1 MNLDDEAEEII
12 LELQKV
18 DMLQRDKIQINMGDI
33 VQWAYEWIGDP
44 DYGHL
49 YMVVGH
55 KSEKSDIVIT
65 RTLSRPH
72 EIKEFHI
79 SQLTKV

>member
-1 MNLDDEAEEII
+1 VNFDDEAEEII
-12 LELQKV
+12 LELQKLDV
-18 DMLQRDKIQINMGDI
+18 SKCDVAYLNIGDI

-44 DYGHL
+44 SYGRL
-49 YMVVGH
+49 YMVVGRN
-55 KSEKSDIVIT
+55 SEKTEIIIT
-65 RTLSRPH
+65 RSLSSPH